1 MDKREYRYFM
11 TYDQDA
17 SGAAVNTKNVFVT
30 EGVVCDVKISL
41 NLPVT
46 SLEAMILMN
55 KENLQSAHI
64 QINIAKKHHIK
75 IIFKKP
81 TFLCSLFLGERI
93 LGLEPL
99 LFFQMLFCWLHWQ
112 HRHHF
117 CEIPKRENNRK
128 IELSRLNCPEK

>member
-64 QINIAKKHHIK
+64 QINIAKKTPHKNNIQETYLFMFSVLRRK
-75 IIFKKP
+75 NLRFGTIAVFSDA
-81 TFLCSLFLGERI
+81 LLLASLAT
-93 LGLEPL
+93 
-99 LFFQMLFCWLHWQ
+99 
-112 HRHHF
+112 
-117 CEIPKRENNRK
+117 
-128 IELSRLNCPEK
+128 